1 MLFPT
6 TIVGSFPQPD
16 WLIDREKL
24 AGRFPPR
31 VRARELWR
39 IPPQYLSEAQDDAT
53 LMAIRA
59 QEEAGLDI
67 VSDGEI
73 RRESY
78 SNRFA
83 TALDGVDLDN
93 PGTALDRSGHPNP
106 VPRIVGRIRRRHAVE
121 VEDLNFL
128 RAHTDRKVKI
138 TVPGPF
144 TMLQQAQNDFYASDE
159 EAAMDYA
166 AAVNAEIKDLF
177 AAGADV
183 VQIDEPYMQA
193 RPEKARQYGLAALNR
208 ALQGVQ
214 GTTAVHICFGYAA
227 IIHQRPSGYSFLPEL
242 AQCSCRQVSI
252 ETAQSQLDCSVLQT
266 LGDKQVRMVYAP
278 GRTREPVINRPTPKA
293 DRARFCLSE
302 ADVLELAGQF
312 VIEASTSPQQLQPF
326 FAEVVRLLLDHA
338 QAVDAAALRRARQ
351 QIAVRHLR
359 ELEKP
364 SRRLESAALDLF
376 ALGRLRSRA
385 ETLQALQDVG
395 ADQVRDCFG
404 TMLQAG
410 ASVAVAGK
418 LQRGADALLRD
429 WASPLWPAPRSC
441 RSSGPGIV

>member
-6 TIVGSFPQPD
+6 TIVGSFPQPE
-16 WLIDREKL
+16 WLIDRAKL

-39 IPPQYLSEAQDDAT
+39 IPPQYLEEAQNDAT

-83 TALDGVDLDN
+83 TALDGIDLDN

-121 VEDLNFL
+121 VDDLKFL
-128 RAHTDRKVKI
+128 RAHTDRQVKI

-144 TMLQQAQNDFYASDE
+144 TMLQQAQNDFYGSEE

-166 AAVNAEIKDLF
+166 DAVNAEIRDLF

-193 RPEKARQYGLAALNR
+193 RPEKARQYGLNALNR
-208 ALQGVQ
+208 ALDGIT

-227 IIHQRPSGYSFLPEL
+227 IIHERPSGYSFLPEL
-242 AQCSCRQVSI
+242 AQCSCKQVSI
-252 ETAQSQLDCSVLQT
+252 ETAQSRLDCS
-266 LGDKQVRMVYAP
+266 
-278 GRTREPVINRPTPKA
+278 
-293 DRARFCLSE
+293 
-302 ADVLELAGQF
+302 
-312 VIEASTSPQQLQPF
+312 
-326 FAEVVRLLLDHA
+326 
-338 QAVDAAALRRARQ
+338 AL
-351 QIAVRHLR
+351 
-359 ELEKP
+359 
-364 SRRLESAALDLF
+364 AALDGKRVMVGCIDLSTPEVESVDTIVERIQR
-376 ALGRLRSRA
+376 ALPYVKPENVILAPDCGMKYLP
-385 ETLQALQDVG
+385 
-395 ADQVRDCFG
+395 RD
-404 TMLQAG
+404 A
-410 ASVAVAGK
+410 AIGK
-418 LQRGADALLRD
+418 LRAMVAAAKVLRKEH
-429 WASPLWPAPRSC
+429 AA
-441 RSSGPGIV
+441 